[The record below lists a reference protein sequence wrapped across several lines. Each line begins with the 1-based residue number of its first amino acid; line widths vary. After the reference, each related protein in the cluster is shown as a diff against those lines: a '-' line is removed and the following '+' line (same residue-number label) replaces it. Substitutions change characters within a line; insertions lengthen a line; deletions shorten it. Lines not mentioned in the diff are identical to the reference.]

1 MKQDTTSTAFV
12 IILSLVATIGGF
24 LFGFDSGVINGTVE
38 GFKNAFD
45 SHSIG
50 TGFNVASMLLGC
62 VVGAFF
68 TGMLAQ
74 KLERLSRMSS
84 MITRTLTPL
93 GKPLCWS
100 LQLLQLSAVLSQGS
114 SLDKLDGVRK
124 ADVSLDGT
132 WHFQIPAPRM
142 S

>member
-1 MKQDTTSTAFV
+1 
-12 IILSLVATIGGF
+12 
-24 LFGFDSGVINGTVE
+24 
-38 GFKNAFD
+38 
-45 SHSIG
+45 
-50 TGFNVASMLLGC
+50 MLLGC

-68 TGMLAQ
+68 TGMLAH

-100 LQLLQLSAVLSQGS
+100 LLLLQLSAVLSQGS
-114 SLDKLDGVRK
+114 PLDKLDGVRE

-132 WHFQIPAPRM
+132 WHFQIPAPEGFWKELAEPTGWKTMPVPCQMVAGFLAEKLDPCHARREVAKKRGYEFDPCQHA
-142 S
+142 